1 VRMREAVRCLRDT
14 QARDGIARQDLN
26 VRGMAR
32 NRCLARSIMAGAFTS
47 FGGDWTPRPASTAQP
62 GLSPMDGFR

>member
-1 VRMREAVRCLRDT
+1 MLEAVRLLRDT
-14 QARDGIARQDLN
+14 QARDGIARQDLI